1 MLLLFLLF
9 LGIIAGVAGS
19 ISIIDTV
26 RISCLDIV
34 VFISFLY
41 SLFNFRKIIPILKR
55 DSISDSF
62 LLFLLIALISLILT
76 PLTLTPI
83 QFFISFLYIVRIVL
97 YFSVYPTLKL
107 LINEDR
113 IKKND
118 IHKTIVRSGLVLC
131 VIGWIGY
138 FLYPDLRNL
147 SYLGWDPHYKRI
159 FSTFLDPNF
168 LGIYLVI
175 CLAVLLNEWKL
186 KSIFSILLLIATIFF
201 TYSRSS
207 LAALMLLGIL
217 CVWRTGKR
225 ILFIPII
232 SLFIVGLFFLPRP
245 GGEGVRLERLF
256 TISQRLDHARLGLSI
271 FFSHQILGVGFDTV
285 RYAKAGMENSQMWLI
300 SHAGAGLDITFLF
313 ILATSGI
320 IGFTFF
326 IRFLY
331 FIFLKAPGKIK
342 IILLLVLFH
351 SSFENSFFYPFV
363 FLALWME
370 FASIYS
376 KKTEVC

>member
-159 FSTFLDPNF
+159 FSSFLDPNYLGLIYVF
-168 LGIYLVI
+168 LFIILIRIKVKKIARWTACTLVI
-175 CLAVLLNEWKL
+175 LSLA
-186 KSIFSILLLIATIFF
+186 F

-207 LAALMLLGIL
+207 YLAFISAISFYGFKSKNISKYFSLAFVFLIL
-217 CVWRTGKR
+217 A
-225 ILFIPII
+225 
-232 SLFIVGLFFLPRP
+232 IVYLPRP

-256 TISQRLDHARLGLSI
+256 S
-271 FFSHQILGVGFDTV
+271 V
-285 RYAKAGMENSQMWLI
+285 
-300 SHAGAGLDITFLF
+300 
-313 ILATSGI
+313 
-320 IGFTFF
+320 
-326 IRFLY
+326 
-331 FIFLKAPGKIK
+331 
-342 IILLLVLFH
+342 
-351 SSFENSFFYPFV
+351 
-363 FLALWME
+363 
-370 FASIYS
+370 
-376 KKTEVC
+376 

>member
-271 FFSHQILGVGFDTV
+271 FFSHPILGVGFDTV